1 MLRFMKW
8 FRFILGAI
16 MYVWTVPA
24 IILLI
29 MLMPLLYFFEAFISW
44 AGGGNDNILT
54 IRQHVDR
61 MCDIIIQKR
70 IFK

>member
-8 FRFILGAI
+8 FRFLLGAI

-29 MLMPLLYFFEAFISW
+29 VLMPLLYFFEAFICW
-44 AGGGNDNILT
+44 AGGGNDNI
-54 IRQHVDR
+54 
-61 MCDIIIQKR
+61 
-70 IFK
+70 